1 MKAIDQYY
9 LAAFG
14 KTNVFEG
21 SHPSHKAGPIR
32 FGIHFSK
39 NTENNL
45 KSPDRIVRAFYF
57 CSMKYT
63 RLTKQQLEELHQ
75 EFINFL
81 ATQSITA
88 EEWEHIKANKPEVA
102 EEELD
107 VFSDL
112 IWEGVL
118 NKVTYLE
125 NVSAL
130 QMHLFELTDKEMKL
144 ISVKVMN
151 PDIDLTTKVGFG
163 WFKKNWQ
170 SDFVEYLTAS
180 KAYGEDKNLDKFNLI
195 QQGAVITKGDLYQW
209 FNSMIEVN

>member
-1 MKAIDQYY
+1 
-9 LAAFG
+9 
-14 KTNVFEG
+14 
-21 SHPSHKAGPIR
+21 
-32 FGIHFSK
+32 
-39 NTENNL
+39 
-45 KSPDRIVRAFYF
+45 
-57 CSMKYT
+57 MKYT

-209 FNSMIEVN
+209 FNNMIEVN